1 MTKRHWLYLLLI
13 GSLAINLMVAGA
25 LSAKW
30 LQKHR
35 PEPPMAWSARDLPPA
50 TRQKLQPVFE
60 EAKTT
65 VAPLRRS
72 LREQE
77 RDLREVLRREHVD
90 PDALESA
97 LEALQ
102 ETSLAYQR
110 EMHRLALEVLPTLT
124 PRERRM
130 VMHQLMPDRGR
141 PHQPHRPQRPDMSP
155 R

>member
-30 LQKHR
+30 LQERR
-35 PEPPMAWSARDLPPA
+35 PEPPMAWSARDLPPE

-77 RDLREVLRREHVD
+77 RDLREVLRREDVD
-90 PDALESA
+90 PEALESA
-97 LEALQ
+97 LLAMQ
-102 ETSLAYQR
+102 DASQAYQR
-110 EMHRLALEVLPTLT
+110 EMHRLALEVLPTLS

-130 VMHQLMPDRGR
+130 VMQQLMPDRGR
-141 PHQPHRPQRPDMSP
+141 PHRPQRPDMPP

>member
-30 LQKHR
+30 LQERR
-35 PEPPMAWSARDLPPA
+35 PEAPMAWSAHDLPPE

-77 RDLREVLRREHVD
+77 RDLREVLRREHVA
-90 PDALESA
+90 PDALECA

-102 ETSLAYQR
+102 ETSLA
-110 EMHRLALEVLPTLT
+110 
-124 PRERRM
+124 
-130 VMHQLMPDRGR
+130 
-141 PHQPHRPQRPDMSP
+141 
-155 R
+155 

>member
-30 LQKHR
+30 LQERR
-35 PEPPMAWSARDLPPA
+35 PEAPMAWSARDLPPE

-77 RDLREVLRREHVD
+77 RDLREVLRREDID

-97 LEALQ
+97 LLAMQEASQ
-102 ETSLAYQR
+102 AYQR
-110 EMHRLALEVLPTLT
+110 EMHRLALEVLPTLS

-141 PHQPHRPQRPDMSP
+141 PHRPQRPDRPP

>member
-30 LQKHR
+30 LQKHQ

-72 LREQE
+72 LREQV
-77 RDLREVLRREHVD
+77 RDLREVLRREDVD

-102 ETSLAYQR
+102 ETSQAYQR
-110 EMHRLALEVLPTLT
+110 EMHRLALEVLPTLS

-141 PHQPHRPQRPDMSP
+141 PQQPHRPQRPDMP
-155 R
+155 PQ

>member
-30 LQKHR
+30 LQERR
-35 PEPPMAWSARDLPPA
+35 PEPAMAWYTRDLPPA

-77 RDLREVLRREHVD
+77 RDLREVLRREDVD
-90 PDALESA
+90 PAELETALFV
-97 LEALQ
+97 LQ
-102 ETSLAYQR
+102 EASQAYQR
-110 EMHRLALEVLPTLT
+110 EMHRLALEVLPTLS

-141 PHQPHRPQRPDMSP
+141 PHRPQRPDRPP

>member
-30 LQKHR
+30 LQKHQ

-72 LREQE
+72 LREQV
-77 RDLREVLRREHVD
+77 RDLREVLRREDVD

-102 ETSLAYQR
+102 ETSQAYQR
-110 EMHRLALEVLPTLT
+110 EMHRLALEVLPTLS

-141 PHQPHRPQRPDMSP
+141 PHQPHRPQRPDMP
-155 R
+155 PQ